1 LQKEGQKMDVQQM
14 VEQNR
19 IFYTRAGSRA
29 YGLSTPASDE
39 DFRGVFIG
47 LPDNLIG
54 LYPVEHCELSG
65 DNMLFE
71 LRKFLVLAKD
81 CNPNIIELLFMDES
95 DILLQN
101 EWWLRVKEQRELF
114 LSRKAKFTFS
124 GYAMAQLKKIR
135 GHNRWLNDPQPV
147 QQPEPAKYLKT
158 KHIDG
163 LGHREV
169 FDQVAYE
176 TALKQWRQYWE
187 WKNNRNEKRAAL
199 EEQHGYDTK
208 HAMHLI
214 RLLRMGVEI
223 MRGEGVQVKRADRE
237 ELLAIRDGQL
247 SYNELVV
254 MAQEY
259 ERQLDQL
266 YQISELPHAPDSEK
280 INRLMLEIYRDY
292 WAEMKLW

>member
-1 LQKEGQKMDVQQM
+1 MNVQNLA
-14 VEQNR
+14 EQNR
-19 IFYTRAGSRA
+19 IFYTRAGSNA
-29 YGLSTPASDE
+29 YGLATSTSDE

-54 LYPVEHCELSG
+54 LHPVEHCELSG

-101 EWWLRVKEQRELF
+101 EWWLRVKAQRELF
-114 LSRKAKFTFS
+114 LTKKAKFTFS

-147 QQPEPAKYLKT
+147 AAPEPAKYLKV

-169 FDQVAYE
+169 FDQMAYE
-176 TALKQWRQYWE
+176 TALKGWRQYWD
-187 WKNNRNEKRAAL
+187 WKNNRNQKRAAL
-199 EEQHGYDTK
+199 EDEHGYDTK

-223 MRGEGVQVKRADRE
+223 MRGEGVQVKRPDRE
-237 ELLAIRDGQL
+237 ELLSIRNGGL
-247 SYNELVV
+247 SYETLVA

-259 ERQLDQL
+259 ERQLDEL
-266 YQISELPHAPDSEK
+266 YQTSSLPHAPDAEK
-280 INRLMLEIYRDY
+280 VNRLMLDIYRHY
-292 WAEMKLW
+292 WTQHNLW

>member
-1 LQKEGQKMDVQQM
+1 MNVDVVEIAQKH
-14 VEQNR
+14 R
-19 IFYTRAGSRA
+19 IFYTRAGSMA
-29 YGLSTPASDE
+29 YGLSTPTSDE

-54 LYPVEHCELSG
+54 LYPLEHCELSG
-65 DNMLFE
+65 DNWLFE
-71 LRKFLVLAKD
+71 LRKFLLLAKE

-101 EWWLRVKEQRELF
+101 EWWRRIKEQRDLF
-114 LSRKAKFTFS
+114 LSKKAKFTFS

-135 GHNRWLNDPQPV
+135 GHNRWLHDPQPV
-147 QQPEPAKYLKT
+147 QEPEPARYLKT
-158 KHIDG
+158 KHIAG
-163 LGHREV
+163 LGQREV
-169 FDQVAYE
+169 FDQFAYD

-187 WKNNRNEKRAAL
+187 WKNNRNPQRAAL
-199 EEQHGYDTK
+199 EEEYGYDTK

-223 MRGEGVQVKRADRE
+223 MRGEGVRVKRADHA
-237 ELLAIRDGQL
+237 ELLAIRRGVL
-247 SYNELVV
+247 PYEELVA

-259 ERQLDQL
+259 ERLLDNL
-266 YQISELPHAPDSEK
+266 YHTSALPHASDAEK

-292 WAEMKLW
+292 WTQNELW